1 MVSKKLSVIMLLS
14 SVLIT
19 ACQEDSPVTVEK
31 LFTNGVVYTANQTQQ
46 VVTSIGITNDRL
58 VYVGNAKDAETLIA
72 TETEIIDLNGKMII
86 PGLHDVHI
94 HLADIVES
102 NNCDLAG
109 QAFSLTDMV
118 PRLKQCLRCLELPDG
133 EWLTVE
139 QWPYYSGNEPSE
151 IFPTIRSTL
160 DSVSNKHP
168 IILLADDGHHGAVNS
183 VAMSLATD
191 KNGLNIDLSKATLNN
206 EFAHLK
212 ALIGIDHTGEPNGVI
227 NEDAR
232 KIV

>member
-19 ACQEDSPVTVEK
+19 ACQKDSPVTVEK

-94 HLADIVES
+94 H
-102 NNCDLAG
+102 
-109 QAFSLTDMV
+109 
-118 PRLKQCLRCLELPDG
+118 
-133 EWLTVE
+133 
-139 QWPYYSGNEPSE
+139 
-151 IFPTIRSTL
+151 
-160 DSVSNKHP
+160 
-168 IILLADDGHHGAVNS
+168 
-183 VAMSLATD
+183 
-191 KNGLNIDLSKATLNN
+191 
-206 EFAHLK
+206 
-212 ALIGIDHTGEPNGVI
+212 
-227 NEDAR
+227 
-232 KIV
+232 

>member
-19 ACQEDSPVTVEK
+19 ACQKDSPVTVEK

-58 VYVGNAKDAETLIA
+58 VYVGNAKDAEALIA

-94 HLADIVES
+94 HLAGIVES
-102 NNCDLAG
+102 DNCDLAG

-118 PRLKQCLRCLELPDG
+118 PRLKQCLRRLELPDG

-151 IFPTIRSTL
+151 IFPTIRSAL
-160 DSVSNKHP
+160 DSVSN
-168 IILLADDGHHGAVNS
+168 
-183 VAMSLATD
+183 T
-191 KNGLNIDLSKATLNN
+191 
-206 EFAHLK
+206 HLVTAIMVPLI
-212 ALIGIDHTGEPNGVI
+212 ALQ
-227 NEDAR
+227 
-232 KIV
+232 